1 MLILSK
7 KISRIASG
15 NIMKTKLIV
24 VAGPT
29 AVGKTA
35 LGIELAQRFNGE
47 IISGDSQQVYRQLN
61 IGTAKATPQE
71 QAAAVHH
78 LIDVRDVDESYSA
91 YDFVNEAQIAITD
104 IVNRGKLPI
113 IVGGTGL
120 YLQSLLEGYHLGG
133 QVDQEQVLAYR
144 SELEQLSDLEL
155 FEQID
160 NLGIVIKEI
169 NRRRAIRALELHRF
183 SDNPE
188 NTETTFDPFIIGLD
202 DERSLIYERINTR
215 VDKMVELGLL
225 EEAKWLY
232 DNYPEVQS
240 ARGIGYKEL
249 FPYFSGEQTLDE
261 ALEKL
266 KQNTR
271 RFAKRQLT
279 WFRNRMRVKFYQIS
293 SPDYPENVIQDLA
306 LFLNEREGSE

>member
-1 MLILSK
+1 
-7 KISRIASG
+7 
-15 NIMKTKLIV
+15 MKTKLIV

-47 IISGDSQQVYRQLN
+47 IISGDSQQIYRQLN
-61 IGTAKATPQE
+61 IGTAKATPEE

-91 YDFVNEAQIAITD
+91 YDFVTEAQIAITE

-160 NLGIVIKEI
+160 NLGIEIKEI

>member
-1 MLILSK
+1 
-7 KISRIASG
+7 
-15 NIMKTKLIV
+15 MKTKLIV

-91 YDFVNEAQIAITD
+91 YDFVTEAQIAITD
-104 IVNRGKLPI
+104 IVKRGKLPI

-133 QVDQEQVLAYR
+133 QVDQVQVLAYR

-160 NLGIVIKEI
+160 NLGIEIKEI
-169 NRRRAIRALELHRF
+169 NRRRSIRALELHRF

>member
-1 MLILSK
+1 
-7 KISRIASG
+7 
-15 NIMKTKLIV
+15 MKTKLIV

-91 YDFVNEAQIAITD
+91 YDFVTEAQIAITD

-133 QVDQEQVLAYR
+133 QVDQAQVLAYR

-160 NLGIVIKEI
+160 SLGIEIKEI
-169 NRRRAIRALELHRF
+169 NRRRAIRALELYRF

-215 VDKMVELGLL
+215 VDNMVELGLL

-232 DNYPEVQS
+232 DNYPEAQS
-240 ARGIGYKEL
+240 SRGIGYKEL
-249 FPYFSGEQTLDE
+249 FPYFSGEQTLNE

-279 WFRNRMRVKFYQIS
+279 WFRNRMSVKFYQIS

-306 LFLNEREGSE
+306 LFLNEREGEKVGQS

>member
-1 MLILSK
+1 
-7 KISRIASG
+7 
-15 NIMKTKLIV
+15 MKTKLIV

-29 AVGKTA
+29 AVGKTT

-91 YDFVNEAQIAITD
+91 YDFVTEAQIAITD

-133 QVDQEQVLAYR
+133 QVDQEQVLVYR
-144 SELEQLSDLEL
+144 SKLEQLSDLEL

-160 NLGIVIKEI
+160 SLGIEIKEI

-232 DNYPEVQS
+232 DNYPEAQS

-261 ALEKL
+261 SLEKL

-306 LFLNEREGSE
+306 LFLNEREG